1 MIWMMKFRDPFLFL
15 PLAAMIVGCQP
26 APEWEAEAERAAKSE
41 GGKLRAPAIDQL
53 TLEKRAD
60 GLMYEPG
67 AGKPFTGK
75 DVEPLLEGDPPQP
88 REGFS
93 VVTPYVDGKIHG
105 AKETYFSSGRLREA
119 RIYEHGIAKE
129 STVNFPSGKKKLFA
143 KLNAKDVAEGEYKR
157 WHENGQLHTEGAH
170 DADERF
176 QGEFKEYDEQGKL
189 TGHYLWEHGKLMK
202 IFFETP
208 EQKEERHKSYG
219 KMEGE
224 S

>member
-1 MIWMMKFRDPFLFL
+1 MKPWNL
-15 PLAAMIVGCQP
+15 PLLLPTALLVISCQP
-26 APEWEAEAERAAKSE
+26 APEWKAEAEKAAQSTDGELK
-41 GGKLRAPAIDQL
+41 APAIDKL

-67 AGKPFTGK
+67 AEEPFSGS
-75 DVEPLLEGDPPQP
+75 DVEPLMGGDPPTP

-93 VVTPYVDGKIHG
+93 VVVPYLNGKIHG
-105 AKETYFSSGRLREA
+105 TKETYFPSGKLREA
-119 RIYEHGIAKE
+119 RVYEHGVAKE

-157 WHENGQLHTEGAH
+157 WYENGQLHTEGTH
-170 DADERF
+170 DENERF
-176 QGEFKEYDEQGKL
+176 HGEFKEYDENGRL
-189 TGHYLWEHGKLMK
+189 TGHYLWENGKLMK

-208 EQKEERHKSYG
+208 EQKEERFKSYG

-224 S
+224 T

>member
-1 MIWMMKFRDPFLFL
+1 MKVPVHFHFLL
-15 PLAAMIVGCQP
+15 LTVGFMSCQP
-26 APEWEAEAERAAKSE
+26 APEWEAKAERAAKSE
-41 GGKLRAPAIDQL
+41 SGKLAAPAIDTL
-53 TLEKRAD
+53 ILEKRAD
-60 GLMYEPG
+60 GLVYAPG
-67 AGKPFTGK
+67 ADAPFSGS
-75 DVEPLLEGDPPQP
+75 DVEPLMAGDPPQP

-93 VVTPYVDGKIHG
+93 VVTPYLDGKIHG
-105 AKETYFSSGRLREA
+105 AKETYFPNGNLREA
-119 RIYEHGIAKE
+119 RIYKNGIAQE
-129 STVNFPSGKKKLFA
+129 STVNFPSGKKKLYA

-176 QGEFKEYDEQGKL
+176 QGEFKEYDENGKL

-208 EQKEERHKSYG
+208 EQKEERFKSYG